1 MAIVS
6 SRFPY
11 LQITIKVLKRSLKV
25 EALIDTGFSG
35 EIVIPP
41 KMIMNGQ
48 PPKGYSR
55 WTLADGSTTLA
66 PNFLGTVKIG
76 KFKSIG
82 VSIIAL
88 GDEPLI
94 GRGITDKFKVIFDH
108 GRKVIIEF

>member
-1 MAIVS
+1 MVFVS

-11 LQITIKVLKRSLKV
+11 LKLTIKVLSRNLKV
-25 EALIDTGFSG
+25 EALVDTGFSG
-35 EIVIPP
+35 EVVLPP

-82 VSIIAL
+82 VSITAL
-88 GDEPLI
+88 GDELLI
-94 GRGITDKFKVIFDH
+94 GRGITDKFRVIFDH
-108 GRKVIIEF
+108 GKKVIIEQ